1 MNIHT
6 EFEVAETR
14 LRSALA
20 DPEAAQE
27 EVLRDIL
34 QVNRDTEVGRRFD
47 FASIGDL
54 HTFRSRVPVI
64 GSYAEMGDSVE
75 RMMAGARDVLFE
87 GHATFFGR
95 TSGTTGAPKH
105 IAFNPRV
112 RHEYVQ
118 MLGPMVARFERDFP
132 GASQT
137 TLLLTAPFDEDRT
150 ATGVPI
156 GYASGFVRRSLEEH
170 PYFRFA
176 PEDVYETR
184 DLETRTYVLLLLAL
198 SRPMRC
204 FAGMFPVAL
213 INMLRRATDLAE
225 PLADDLARGRLAAG
239 PPEAKELAA
248 TCGPR
253 LRPLPDA
260 ARRLRDIVRTH
271 GRFVPD
277 EYWTTVSA
285 LHVWKGGMAKHG
297 LDELQSMFRSAEIR
311 PMASGS
317 TEASL
322 MVPLEPSWIGGV
334 PAVRSTVLEFL
345 PEGARPHASEVVTLR
360 DLEDDRGYRL
370 VVTNHRGMYR
380 YAMEDVFVIEGR
392 YDHDVPILKLAHRVG
407 IVSSLAGEKVSEA
420 QVSHGI
426 DQAIRTTG
434 LVPKLFQVAP
444 EPMDG
449 GGAVFRYAI
458 LVELE
463 GAASREL
470 LHQFLTV
477 FEQDLLEQNDLYKLY
492 RDLGSL
498 GTAVLYRMQPGYF
511 VAAARARSGVRD
523 LVGAQL
529 KLVALDRELLERDD
543 STVVETVSL
552 A

>member
-1 MNIHT
+1 MNIQT
-6 EFEVAETR
+6 EFELAETR

-27 EVLRDIL
+27 EVLRDIV
-34 QVNRDTEVGRRFD
+34 QVNRDTEIGRRFD

-54 HTFRSRVPVI
+54 ATFRSRMPVI
-64 GSYAEMGDSVE
+64 GYSAMSDSVD
-75 RMMAGARDVLFE
+75 RMMEGARDVLFE
-87 GHATFFGR
+87 GDATFFGR
-95 TSGTTGAPKH
+95 TSGTTGDPKH
-105 IAFNPRV
+105 IPFNPRV

-118 MLGPMVARFERDFP
+118 MLGPLVARFERDFP

-137 TLLLTAPFDEDRT
+137 TLLLTAPFDEERT
-150 ATGVPI
+150 RTGVPI

-170 PYFRFA
+170 PYFKFA

-198 SRPMRC
+198 SRPIRC

-213 INMLRRATDLAE
+213 VNMLRRATDLAE
-225 PLADDLARGRLAAG
+225 PLAEDLARGQLAAG
-239 PPEAKELAA
+239 PPEVKALAA

-277 EYWTTVSA
+277 EYWTEVSA

-297 LDELQSMFRSAEIR
+297 LQELQAMFRSSEIR
-311 PMASGS
+311 AMASGS

-334 PAVRSTVLEFL
+334 PALRSTVIEFL
-345 PEGARPHASEVVTLR
+345 PEGSPPDASEVVTLR

-380 YAMEDVFVIEGR
+380 YAMEDVFVLEGR
-392 YDHDVPILKLAHRVG
+392 YDHGMPILRLAHRVG
-407 IVSSLAGEKVSEA
+407 IMSNLAGEKVSEA
-420 QVSHGI
+420 QVAHGI
-426 DQAIRTTG
+426 EEAIRTTG

-444 EPMDG
+444 ERVSG
-449 GGAVFRYAI
+449 SGAVFRYAV

-463 GAASREL
+463 GDASPDL
-470 LHQFLTV
+470 LHRFLTV
-477 FEQDLLEQNDLYKLY
+477 FEHDLLEHNNNYKLFH
-492 RDLGSL
+492 DLGSL
-498 GTAVLYRMQPGYF
+498 GPAVLYRMQPGYF
-511 VAAARARSGVRD
+511 AETARARSGVRD

-529 KLVALDRELLERDD
+529 KLVALDRELLVRQD
-543 STVVETVSL
+543 SAVIETVAL
-552 A
+552 D